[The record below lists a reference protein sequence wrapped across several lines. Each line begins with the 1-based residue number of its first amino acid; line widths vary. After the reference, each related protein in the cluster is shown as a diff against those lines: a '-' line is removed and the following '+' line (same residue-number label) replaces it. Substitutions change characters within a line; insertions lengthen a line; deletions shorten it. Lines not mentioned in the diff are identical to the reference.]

1 LTNPKAVL
9 VWVSIVALSS
19 NSAGSAHGAVI
30 PGCALIGSLVFSG
43 YAFLFSMA
51 SARRIYTRARR
62 ALEGTL
68 AVLFGTTGIKLLAGS
83 FR

>member
-1 LTNPKAVL
+1 
-9 VWVSIVALSS
+9 
-19 NSAGSAHGAVI
+19 
-30 PGCALIGSLVFSG
+30 LVFSG